1 MQVLYSP
8 ALAFSRKRLHP
19 QLDSVK
25 IGVNGESLSK
35 QESVKYFGMEVN
47 YNLSWE
53 KQAMKVMAA
62 IRRASAYLPL
72 LLLYNALVLPHLHY
86 CSVVWHSCSKTIS
99 DKVERVQN
107 YAMRVILQRP
117 PRSSSEALRNVLG
130 WATLHRCEFTMLL
143 QVRRCLRKEA
153 PAYLCD
159 KFVTYS
165 RVWLQGNQR

>member
-1 MQVLYSP
+1 
-8 ALAFSRKRLHP
+8 
-19 QLDSVK
+19 
-25 IGVNGESLSK
+25 
-35 QESVKYFGMEVN
+35 
-47 YNLSWE
+47 
-53 KQAMKVMAA
+53 MAA
-62 IRRASAYLPL
+62 IRRASAYLLTSTL

-130 WATLHRCEFTMLL
+130 WTTLHRRREFAMLL

-159 KFVTYS
+159 KFVTNSEFGYRGTRGENKLHLFHPNTNYYRS
-165 RVWLQGNQR
+165 SFEFLGASSFNRLPSCIRSALSHVSPKSVMRLLRH